1 MSWLP
6 NIKKMRYFDRRVLPY
21 WTLVGFLA
29 LVFLT
34 GGGSRSDVQSL
45 IILRPASLLFLAF
58 GIWSLKAAQLREHR
72 FLFGMALAC
81 LSLTAIHLVPLP
93 PSIWHNLAG
102 RAVLVEIDALV
113 GNRLIWRPLSMVPHS
128 TWNALFALFVPLAVL
143 TLTVQ
148 LSRERQFN
156 LLNALLMLGLLSGLI
171 SVLQA
176 IGPTNGLFYF
186 YRITNEGM
194 AVGLF
199 ANRNHNA
206 VFLSCMFPMLAVYAA
221 LDKRNFR
228 KTAIRP
234 WLALASSL
242 VLIPLILVT
251 GSRVGLLTGA
261 IGLLAAAWLYRTP
274 KTNSHI
280 KRDVKNRGRLSYILA
295 VLGIAILVLSTALAA
310 RANVFNRLFASEKV
324 DELRFRMWG
333 PIAEMAEK
341 YLPFGSGIG
350 SFVEVYQID
359 EKPDLLQP
367 EFVPHAHNDWLEV
380 FLTAGIPGV
389 VLLLIGIAGFI
400 TTAWKDFRGNE
411 PGSTNVLFGRLGM
424 IIIALLALASV
435 ADYPLRTPSLVSLF
449 VIASV
454 WTANAFRRQSKS
466 SGDA

>member
-261 IGLLAAAWLYRTP
+261 IGLLAAVWLYRTP

-280 KRDVKNRGRLSYILA
+280 KRDVKNRGRLSYIFA

-310 RANVFNRLFASEKV
+310 RANVFNRLFASEQV

-333 PIAEMAEK
+333 PIAGMAEK

-359 EKPDLLQP
+359 ETLDLLQP
-367 EFVPHAHNDWLEV
+367 EFVPHAHNDWLEI

-400 TTAWKDFRGNE
+400 ATAWRDFRGKE
-411 PGSTNVLFGRLGM
+411 LGSTNVLFGRLGM
-424 IIIALLALASV
+424 VIIALLALASV

-454 WTANAFRRQSKS
+454 WMANAFRRLSKS